1 MTSFEKM
8 HKLKG
13 FRHCFIILYVKN
25 SKQCDIDQQIQVWS
39 KYALTLIKN
48 AIIWAL
54 FPYISIIIARGLNH
68 DTILISDYA
77 LLDFQNIHV
86 V

>member
-8 HKLKG
+8 NKLKG
-13 FRHCFIILYVKN
+13 FRHCFIILFVKS

-48 AIIWAL
+48 IIIWAL
-54 FPYISIIIARGLNH
+54 FLYIPIIVSRGPNH
-68 DTILISDYA
+68 EKSSFLSDA
-77 LLDFQNIHV
+77 LLDFQNKHAV
-86 V
+86 